1 MTDIN
6 KLEELAKAA
15 LQAAPGEWARDWQDS
30 EGAYGS
36 GPDARHG
43 FMVPVLYANGK
54 QVLTGDGSE
63 VALVCEEYG
72 ADGAIAWDD
81 ATESVVDYVA
91 AANPESLLQ
100 FISQYRRMEEA
111 LRKIASCTSYAPG
124 DMPDIARQALQSTEQ
139 QG

>member
-15 LQAAPGEWARDWQDS
+15 TPGPWTMNAGFLDSRGLFPMFQLFGECDCGSPLGPVTGTHEQAEADA
-30 EGAYGS
+30 AY
-36 GPDARHG
+36 
-43 FMVPVLYANGK
+43 
-54 QVLTGDGSE
+54 
-63 VALVCEEYG
+63 
-72 ADGAIAWDD
+72 I
-81 ATESVVDYVA
+81 A

-100 FISQYRRMEEA
+100 LISQYRRMEEA